1 MAFIDKSG
9 YHYPSKAGRIYLQA
23 LEDVMGK
30 NGVSAILNLAGL
42 KSWIDNYPADDIAPG
57 IDFAEFSAINAALDE
72 LYGPRSGHGLARRA
86 GWATFNKVL
95 RNFGALAG
103 VSDLAFKVL
112 PLPTKIAIGLPVL
125 ARIFSHISD
134 QQNIAEEEEDT
145 FIYRIYRCPV
155 CWGRQ
160 ADSPVCY
167 VAVGLLEES
176 LRWVSG
182 GQSFRVQE
190 ISCIAVGDDACQ
202 FRIDK
207 KPID

>member
-1 MAFIDKSG
+1 MASIDKSG

-42 KSWIDNYPADDIAPG
+42 KSWIDNYPADNIAPG
-57 IDFAEFSAINAALDE
+57 IYFAEFSAINAALDE

-86 GWATFNKVL
+86 GWTTFNKVL
-95 RNFGALAG
+95 RNFAALAG

-134 QQNIAEEEEDT
+134 QQNIVEEEEDT

-160 ADSPVCY
+160 ADAPVCY

-190 ISCIAVGDDACQ
+190 TSCIAFGNDACE

>member
-1 MAFIDKSG
+1 M
-9 YHYPSKAGRIYLQA
+9 
-23 LEDVMGK
+23 
-30 NGVSAILNLAGL
+30 
-42 KSWIDNYPADDIAPG
+42 
-57 IDFAEFSAINAALDE
+57 
-72 LYGPRSGHGLARRA
+72 
-86 GWATFNKVL
+86 L

-134 QQNIAEEEEDT
+134 QQNIVEEEEDT

-160 ADSPVCY
+160 ADAPVCY
-167 VAVGLLEES
+167 AAVGLLEES

-182 GQSFRVQE
+182 GQSFHVQE
-190 ISCIAVGDDACQ
+190 TSCIAFGNDACE
-202 FRIDK
+202 FHIDK